1 MSGEVAR
8 ERGGRTAGLG
18 RVVITGLLF
27 GSFFIPVMALPFGTN
42 LSLFDLLSGAFSGG
56 LWRPFRFLLLL
67 AFAAALA
74 LLAAAVLRFVKAWH
88 GSAV

>member
-1 MSGEVAR
+1 MSVGVAR
-8 ERGGRTAGLG
+8 ERGRRTAGLG
-18 RVVITGLLF
+18 RVLIAGLLF
-27 GSFFIPVMALPFGTN
+27 GSLFIPVIPSPFVPD
-42 LSLFDLLSGAFSGG
+42 LSLFDLVSGAFSGG
-56 LWRPFRFLLLL
+56 MWLPLRLLVLL